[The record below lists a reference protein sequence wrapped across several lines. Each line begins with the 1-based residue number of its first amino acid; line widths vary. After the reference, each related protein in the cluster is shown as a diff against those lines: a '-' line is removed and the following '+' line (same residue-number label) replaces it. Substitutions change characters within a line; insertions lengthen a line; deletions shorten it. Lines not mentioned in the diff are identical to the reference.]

1 MSSTASVPAT
11 RAPTRHERPFRVLHF
26 TDSLEPSGLGQHIR
40 LLAQEF
46 RRRGYQQTLVCPD
59 VATARWLIECCA
71 GLGLEVHALCVR
83 DASDVE
89 DYRRLVVLL
98 RRGAYDLVH
107 NHIGIAWE
115 GCWGTLAAAEAG
127 VPVVCTEH
135 LPFLITNPNQREL
148 KLHVSRLVTRTI
160 AVSQGVARSFVE
172 HGVLPPQDITVVRN
186 GIDPAAFSPA
196 HCPELRTSLLGITA
210 DRPLVVCIGRM
221 TPQKGHALLLE
232 AVAQLHRN
240 RSAARRPLLALAGD
254 GPLRPQL
261 EQLAHRLGITSQV
274 CFLGRYARVPD
285 LLRCA
290 DVLVQP
296 SEFEG
301 LPLTVLEGMAS
312 ALPVI
317 VTDVVG
323 NNEAVVAGEDGLV
336 VPPGNVSAL
345 AEALEQVL
353 DDPVL
358 AARLG
363 ARARSRVE
371 REFTAAR
378 MAQQTAHVYQAV
390 LRLAR
395 AVT

>member
-1 MSSTASVPAT
+1 MSITASLLAT
-11 RAPTRHERPFRVLHF
+11 RTPTQHERPCRVLHF
-26 TDSLEPSGLGQHIR
+26 TDSLEPSGLGQHIC

-46 RRRGYQQTLVCPD
+46 QRRGYQQSLVCPD
-59 VATARWLIECCA
+59 VPAAQWLIERCTGLCA
-71 GLGLEVHALCVR
+71 EVQTLCVR
-83 DASDVE
+83 GSSDIE
-89 DYRRLVVLL
+89 DYRRLVGLL

-107 NHIGIAWE
+107 NHTGIAWE

-135 LPFLITNPNQREL
+135 LPYLITNPSQREL
-148 KLHVSRLVTRTI
+148 KLQVSRLVTHTI
-160 AVSQGVARSFVE
+160 AVSHGVARSFVE
-172 HGVLPPQDITVVRN
+172 HGILRPQDITVIWN
-186 GIDPAAFSPA
+186 GIDPAAFSPVR
-196 HCPELRTSLLGITA
+196 CPELRTSLLGA
-210 DRPLVVCIGRM
+210 APDRPLVVCIGRM

-232 AVAQLHRN
+232 AVARVPQ
-240 RSAARRPLLALAGD
+240 SRRPLLALAGD

-261 EQLAHRLGITSQV
+261 EQLAHRLGIASEV
-274 CFLGRYARVPD
+274 CFLGRYGRVPE

-290 DVLVQP
+290 DALVQP

-323 NNEAVVAGEDGLV
+323 NNEAVIAGECGLV
-336 VPPGNVSAL
+336 VPPGDAGAL
-345 AEALEQVL
+345 AQAIEQVL
-353 DDPVL
+353 GDPAL

-363 ARARSRVE
+363 ARARRRVE

-378 MAQQTAHVYQAV
+378 MAQRTEQVYQTV

-395 AVT
+395 AVA

>member
-1 MSSTASVPAT
+1 MSITASLPAT
-11 RAPTRHERPFRVLHF
+11 RTPTQHERPFRVLHF
-26 TDSLEPSGLGQHIR
+26 TDSLEPSGLGQYIR

-46 RRRGYQQTLVCPD
+46 RRQGYQQTLVCPD

-71 GLGLEVHALCVR
+71 GLGLEVHTLCVR
-83 DASDVE
+83 AASDVE
-89 DYRRLVVLL
+89 DYRRLVGLL

-115 GCWGTLAAAEAG
+115 GSWGTLAAAEAG

-135 LPFLITNPNQREL
+135 LPYLITNPNQRER

-160 AVSQGVARSFVE
+160 AVSHGVARSFVE
-172 HGVLPPQDITVVRN
+172 HGVFRPQDITVIWN
-186 GIDPAAFSPA
+186 GIDPAAFSPTR
-196 HCPELRTSLLGITA
+196 CPELRTSLLGIPA

-232 AVAQLHRN
+232 AVAQLHQS
-240 RSAARRPLLALAGD
+240 RSRDRRPLLALAGD

-261 EQLAHRLGITSQV
+261 EQLAHRLGIAAQV
-274 CFLGRYARVPD
+274 CFLGRYARVPE

-323 NNEAVVAGEDGLV
+323 NNEAVVAGESGLV
-336 VPPGNVSAL
+336 VPPGTVGKL

-378 MAQQTAHVYQAV
+378 MAQQTAQVYQAV

-395 AVT
+395 VVV

>member
-1 MSSTASVPAT
+1 MSITASLPAT
-11 RAPTRHERPFRVLHF
+11 HTPTQHERPFRVLHF
-26 TDSLEPSGLGQHIR
+26 TDSLEPSGLGQHIC

-59 VATARWLIECCA
+59 TPAARWLIERCA
-71 GLGLEVHALCVR
+71 GLGLEVQTLCVR
-83 DASDVE
+83 EASDIE
-89 DYRRLVVLL
+89 DYRRLVGLL

-107 NHIGIAWE
+107 NHTGIAWE

-135 LPFLITNPNQREL
+135 LPYLITNPAEREL

-160 AVSQGVARSFVE
+160 AVSHGVARSFVE
-172 HGVLPPQDITVVRN
+172 HGILRPQDITVIWN
-186 GIDPAAFSPA
+186 GIDPAVFSPA
-196 HCPELRTSLLGITA
+196 RCPELRTSLLGIAA

-232 AVAQLHRN
+232 AVAQLHRS
-240 RSAARRPLLALAGD
+240 RSPGRRPLLALAGD
-254 GPLRPQL
+254 GPLRSQL
-261 EQLAHRLGITSQV
+261 EQLAHRLGIASQV

-323 NNEAVVAGEDGLV
+323 NNEAVIAGESGLI
-336 VPPGNVSAL
+336 VPPGDAGAL
-345 AEALEQVL
+345 ARAIALVL
-353 DDPVL
+353 DEPAL
-358 AARLG
+358 AVRLG
-363 ARARSRVE
+363 ARARQRVE
-371 REFTAAR
+371 CEFTVAR
-378 MAQQTAHVYQAV
+378 MAQRTEQVYQAV
-390 LRLAR
+390 LRLTR
-395 AVT
+395 AVA